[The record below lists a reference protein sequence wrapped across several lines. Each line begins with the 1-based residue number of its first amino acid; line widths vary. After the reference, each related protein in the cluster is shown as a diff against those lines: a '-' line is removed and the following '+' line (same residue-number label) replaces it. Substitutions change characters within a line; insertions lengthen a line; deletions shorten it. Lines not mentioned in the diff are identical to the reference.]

1 MRTAEVG
8 GKLYSFF
15 ESDVA
20 DEGAIQ
26 RAPPAGVPEQELVP
40 VDTRKAPKYH
50 RGQSGAAARQE
61 KGMDPLEL
69 VEIGSTG
76 LKVSRLGVGG
86 VALGR
91 SSTEDE
97 AAATLSKCIELGVSY
112 FDTAPVY
119 GGGVSEQRYGKILS
133 EIPRS
138 SFTIST
144 KVGRLLE
151 PDPPAPVGAVIGP
164 NAATDMPY
172 IYDYDTVMRVFEG
185 SLKRLNLDHVDIL
198 LIHDPDNHF
207 DQAMDGAYK
216 ALSELRSQGVIS
228 AIGAGM
234 NQWEMEARLA
244 REGDF
249 DCFLLA
255 GRYTLL
261 DHSALAEFLPLC
273 QEKNISVIIGGPYN
287 SGILASDLTEN
298 ATFNYLPAS
307 AQILEQAR
315 RCKAVCDRH
324 GVPLKAA
331 ALQFV
336 FGHSAVAAVIP
347 GPQSVAEAEE
357 NFQMMAHPVPVALW
371 QELRHEGLIPAYAPI
386 PQ

>member
-1 MRTAEVG
+1 
-8 GKLYSFF
+8 
-15 ESDVA
+15 
-20 DEGAIQ
+20 
-26 RAPPAGVPEQELVP
+26 
-40 VDTRKAPKYH
+40 
-50 RGQSGAAARQE
+50 
-61 KGMDPLEL
+61 MDPLEL
-69 VEIGSTG
+69 AEIGSTG
-76 LKVSRLGVGG
+76 LRVSRLGVGG
-86 VALGR
+86 VALGQ
-91 SSTEDE
+91 STTDEE
-97 AAATLSKCIELGVSY
+97 AAATLSKCVELGVSY

-119 GGGVSEQRYGKILS
+119 GGGVSELRYGRILS
-133 EIPRS
+133 GIPRS

-151 PDPPAPVGAVIGP
+151 PAPPAPVGAVIGQD
-164 NAATDMPY
+164 ASRDMPY

-207 DQAMDGAYK
+207 DQAMEGAYK
-216 ALSELRSQGVIS
+216 ALAELRSQRVIS

-234 NQWEMEARLA
+234 NQWEMEAQLA

-261 DHSALAEFLPLC
+261 DHSALSEFLPLC

-287 SGILASDLTEN
+287 SGILASNLTET

-307 AQILEQAR
+307 AEVLEQAR

-324 GVPLKAA
+324 SVPLKAV

-336 FGHSAVAAVIP
+336 FGHPTVAAVIP
-347 GPQSVAEAEE
+347 GPGSVAEAEE
-357 NFQMMAHPVPVALW
+357 NFRMMSHPIPSSLW
-371 QELRHEGLIPAYAPI
+371 EELRHERLIPADAPC

>member
-1 MRTAEVG
+1 
-8 GKLYSFF
+8 
-15 ESDVA
+15 
-20 DEGAIQ
+20 
-26 RAPPAGVPEQELVP
+26 
-40 VDTRKAPKYH
+40 
-50 RGQSGAAARQE
+50 
-61 KGMDPLEL
+61 MDPLEL
-69 VEIGSTG
+69 TEIGTTG
-76 LKVSRLGVGG
+76 LKVSRLGIGG
-86 VALGR
+86 VALG
-91 SSTEDE
+91 SSTTNDV
-97 AAATLSKCIELGVSY
+97 AAATLQKCIDLGVSY

-119 GGGVSEQRYGKILS
+119 GSGVSEQRYGEILS
-133 EIPRS
+133 QVPRS

-151 PDPPAPVGAVIGP
+151 QDFPAPVGAVIGP
-164 NAATDMPY
+164 DSANVVPY

-185 SLKRLNLDHVDIL
+185 SLKRLKLDKIDIL

-216 ALSELRSQGVIS
+216 ALSDLRSQRVVS

-261 DHSALAEFLPLC
+261 DHTALTEFLPLC

-287 SGILASDLTEN
+287 SGILASDLTET
-298 ATFNYLPAS
+298 ATYNYIPAS
-307 AQILEQAR
+307 AEVLDQAR
-315 RCKAVCDRH
+315 RCKSVCDRH
-324 GVPLKAA
+324 SVPLKAA

-336 FGHSAVAAVIP
+336 FGHPAVAAVIP
-347 GPQSVAEAEE
+347 GPGSVAEAEE
-357 NFQMMAHPVPVALW
+357 NFKMMSHSIPASLW
-371 QELRHEGLIPAYAPI
+371 QELRQEGLIPAEAPT
-386 PQ
+386 P

>member
-1 MRTAEVG
+1 
-8 GKLYSFF
+8 
-15 ESDVA
+15 
-20 DEGAIQ
+20 
-26 RAPPAGVPEQELVP
+26 
-40 VDTRKAPKYH
+40 
-50 RGQSGAAARQE
+50 
-61 KGMDPLEL
+61 MDPLEL

-91 SSTEDE
+91 STTEDE
-97 AAATLSKCIELGVSY
+97 AATTLSKCIELGVSY

-119 GGGVSEQRYGKILS
+119 GGGVSEERYGKVLS

-151 PDPPAPVGAVIGP
+151 PAPPAPVGAVIGP
-164 NAATDMPY
+164 NAANDMPH

-185 SLKRLNLDHVDIL
+185 SLKRLNLDYVDIL

-261 DHSALAEFLPLC
+261 DHSALSEFLPLC

-357 NFQMMAHPVPVALW
+357 NFQMMAHPIPVALW
-371 QELRHEGLIPAYAPI
+371 QELRHEGLIPADAPI

>member
-1 MRTAEVG
+1 MART
-8 GKLYSFF
+8 
-15 ESDVA
+15 DP
-20 DEGAIQ
+20 D
-26 RAPPAGVPEQELVP
+26 APRHRGISIFLVP
-40 VDTRKAPKYH
+40 MDTPGITVRPLWTI
-50 RGQSGAAARQE
+50 QS
-61 KGMDPLEL
+61 
-69 VEIGSTG
+69 
-76 LKVSRLGVGG
+76 
-86 VALGR
+86 
-91 SSTEDE
+91 
-97 AAATLSKCIELGVSY
+97 
-112 FDTAPVY
+112 
-119 GGGVSEQRYGKILS
+119 
-133 EIPRS
+133 
-138 SFTIST
+138 
-144 KVGRLLE
+144 
-151 PDPPAPVGAVIGP
+151 DPPAPVGAVIGP

-357 NFQMMAHPVPVALW
+357 NFQMMAHPVPAALW

-386 PQ
+386 P

>member
-1 MRTAEVG
+1 MAASADSEFVKLNLTLQRPVSIIAGSLGPQPVRRKGWIRWNWSKLEVRG
-8 GKLYSFF
+8 S
-15 ESDVA
+15 
-20 DEGAIQ
+20 
-26 RAPPAGVPEQELVP
+26 
-40 VDTRKAPKYH
+40 KYH
-50 RGQSGAAARQE
+50 GWGSAAWRWA
-61 KGMDPLEL
+61 DP
-69 VEIGSTG
+69 T
-76 LKVSRLGVGG
+76 
-86 VALGR
+86 
-91 SSTEDE
+91 TEDE

-119 GGGVSEQRYGKILS
+119 GGGVSEQRYGKVLS

-151 PDPPAPVGAVIGP
+151 PAPPAPVGAVIGP
-164 NAATDMPY
+164 NAANDMPY

-185 SLKRLNLDHVDIL
+185 SLKRLNLDYVDIL

-261 DHSALAEFLPLC
+261 DHSALSEFLPLC

-324 GVPLKAA
+324 GIPLKAA

-357 NFQMMAHPVPVALW
+357 NFQMMAHPIPVALW
-371 QELRHEGLIPAYAPI
+371 QELRHEGLIPDYAPI

>member
-1 MRTAEVG
+1 MN
-8 GKLYSFF
+8 
-15 ESDVA
+15 
-20 DEGAIQ
+20 
-26 RAPPAGVPEQELVP
+26 
-40 VDTRKAPKYH
+40 
-50 RGQSGAAARQE
+50 
-61 KGMDPLEL
+61 PLEL
-69 VEIGSTG
+69 AEIGSTG

-91 SSTEDE
+91 STTEEE
-97 AAATLSKCIELGVSY
+97 AAATLGKCIELGISY

-119 GGGVSEQRYGKILS
+119 GGGVSEQRYGRILS
-133 EIPRS
+133 EVPRS

-144 KVGRLLE
+144 KVGRMLE
-151 PDPPAPVGAVIGP
+151 QDPPAPVGAVIG
-164 NAATDMPY
+164 NDASRDMPY

-185 SLKRLNLDHVDIL
+185 SLKRLNLDYVDIL

-261 DHSALAEFLPLC
+261 DHSALSEFLPLC

-287 SGILASDLTEN
+287 SGILASDLTEA

-307 AQILEQAR
+307 TQILEQAR

-336 FGHSAVAAVIP
+336 FGHPAVAAIIP
-347 GPQSVAEAEE
+347 GPRSVAEAEE
-357 NFQMMAHPVPVALW
+357 NFQMMSHPVPASLW
-371 QELRHEGLIPAYAPI
+371 EELRHEGLIPADAPC
-386 PQ
+386 PE

>member
-1 MRTAEVG
+1 M
-8 GKLYSFF
+8 
-15 ESDVA
+15 
-20 DEGAIQ
+20 
-26 RAPPAGVPEQELVP
+26 
-40 VDTRKAPKYH
+40 TRKYH
-50 RGQSGAAARQE
+50 REQSNSSAREQE
-61 KGMDPLEL
+61 FMDPLEL
-69 VEIGSTG
+69 AEIGSTG
-76 LKVSRLGVGG
+76 VKVSRLGVGG

-91 SSTEDE
+91 STTEEE
-97 AAATLSKCIELGVSY
+97 AAATLGKCIEMGISY
-112 FDTAPVY
+112 YDTAPVY
-119 GGGVSEQRYGKILS
+119 GGGVSEQRYGRILS
-133 EIPRS
+133 EVPRS

-151 PDPPAPVGAVIGP
+151 QDPPAPVGAVIGQD
-164 NAATDMPY
+164 ASRDMPY

-185 SLKRLNLDHVDIL
+185 SLKRLNLDFVDIL

-216 ALSELRSQGVIS
+216 ALTELRSQGVIS

-234 NQWEMEARLA
+234 NQWQMEARLA
-244 REGDF
+244 LEGDF

-261 DHSALAEFLPLC
+261 DHSALPEFLPLC

-287 SGILASDLTEN
+287 SGILASDLTET

-307 AQILEQAR
+307 AQVLEQAR
-315 RCKAVCDRH
+315 LCKAVCDRH

-336 FGHSAVAAVIP
+336 FGHPAVAAVIP
-347 GPQSVAEAEE
+347 GPRSVAEAEE
-357 NFQMMAHPVPVALW
+357 NFRMMAHPIPASLW
-371 QELRHEGLIPAYAPI
+371 EELRHEGLIPADASC